1 MESPLKAIGF
11 SELDESYRIDEIISD
26 ILNKPTEQKAT
37 KAAESE
43 IVAEYIKQFGDKT
56 YVMVRVIVDRKQKEP
71 KIQVQHC
78 EAYVDATHMVELE
91 ELEIECID
99 EDYSYYAICE
109 EKETGM
115 QFIFWMQ
122 NVVEYL
128 EETKEN
134 KVPIGVKT
142 VALALEGTI
151 VLPIEKDEEDEQV
164 EREERDKLR
173 LILQKMREGDEE
185 AKEIL
190 EKEEKE
196 LDNQLKERLR
206 EEDFLTIMS
215 GYFIPTT
222 LVDATYAVL
231 GDIKKIDLRKNTKT
245 KESFYVF
252 ELEVNDMPLEVA
264 VNAKTL
270 IGVPSV
276 GMRFM
281 GTCWMQGTVVM
292 G

>member
-270 IGVPSV
+270 VGVPSV